1 MILKRCYSP
10 YIPVVTLV
18 LLLGGLSTR
27 AWPYDFETHRA
38 INHGAV
44 DRSSV
49 NDRLIGALGLPEGI
63 TTIFRGRN
71 VREWIREGGA
81 LEDDPISRTANHFHY
96 PLREWNR
103 ALLTDPP
110 GSGFAVQSSVLWA
123 QNPDQRPFLAPAETW
138 SWIRARRELRNALT
152 MPDISDQNTAF
163 ANTFRALGH
172 VLHLAAD
179 ASVPAHTRNDS
190 HFSGEPLEVWVEAQA
205 QRRPDE
211 TPDEARARFLA
222 RFVPA
227 SEHFS
232 PSILGLAPN
241 PLAPIPIAKIFDAD
255 AYDGTAGTLGL
266 TGGLAVGITEFT
278 NANFFSR
285 STIFAD
291 RFGTTHQRYSPFPAS
306 TAVEQFIDP
315 TNNRRYWRKTS
326 PGATVE
332 HLATVSRLDFFR
344 QLLVGGPP
352 RTGGLDPLVHDEYA
366 RHLIPR
372 AVGYSASLLDYFFRG
387 TLDFTVSASSSSA
400 NQNGLTITNTSAEAM
415 DGTFTLY
422 ADNFSEVRSPVAGAS
437 FNLTLGP
444 GATSGPL
451 SFTPPSQVQAYVL
464 VFQGRLGTEDD
475 AIAGKVKS
483 VSVNAFVVWHVRFNN
498 DQFDLIHLGSQSTGA
513 CFIRFVQSLSSSGSH
528 TGPRRDYVFF
538 AFVND
543 PSLSVPPLN
552 TSDLQLTAQVSVSAL
567 SVVPKLGYSPTG
579 DSAVG
584 IIQGAGGRGCGG
596 GQPFPFA
603 PTVAGLIPAS
613 QADPRFF
620 GQNPIPPPNHYVYLA
635 DSDGLFRD
643 TGVVASNDLVVTKR
657 LTSVSFAQ
665 IQQIAQGLHPLLVP
679 PASFPKAGAF
689 YAFAEFDIPN
699 VDGWRVEVTTN
710 SNNAVWGGT
719 TPIVSIS
726 VAEMWDMANLILHV
740 STRPDIN
747 IYLPHQQIKS
757 RVPNFVFG
765 QQFHRTE
772 RRSLSSFTLRYNPND
787 PFNRIR
793 ESNP

>member
-422 ADNFSEVRSPVAGAS
+422 ADNAAGERDLV
-437 FNLTLGP
+437 FPFDLTLEP

-451 SFTPPSQVQAYVL
+451 SFSFPIALEQTFFLVFEGQLGNEKGAVVGKIKKTKKARLVL
-464 VFQGRLGTEDD
+464 VTTGP
-475 AIAGKVKS
+475 IANAEWIISGIAPITITMKYKS
-483 VSVNAFVVWHVRFNN
+483 VDHMDIRTTALDILGRVNVA
-498 DQFDLIHLGSQSTGA
+498 
-513 CFIRFVQSLSSSGSH
+513 SSS
-528 TGPRRDYVFF
+528 PD
-538 AFVND
+538 A
-543 PSLSVPPLN
+543 
-552 TSDLQLTAQVSVSAL
+552 A
-567 SVVPKLGYSPTG
+567 
-579 DSAVG
+579 
-584 IIQGAGGRGCGG
+584 GRGRVMLTG
-596 GQPFPFA
+596 
-603 PTVAGLIPAS
+603 TVPDFTDVTVSLKP
-613 QADPRFF
+613 
-620 GQNPIPPPNHYVYLA
+620 PIPPQSAQTSVIMGVALNNGFLCISQISKGGLRA
-635 DSDGLFRD
+635 GLFPNKFSR
-643 TGVVASNDLVVTKR
+643 GFK
-657 LTSVSFAQ
+657 FA
-665 IQQIAQGLHPLLVP
+665 PCP
-679 PASFPKAGAF
+679 
-689 YAFAEFDIPN
+689 E
-699 VDGWRVEVTTN
+699 
-710 SNNAVWGGT
+710 
-719 TPIVSIS
+719 
-726 VAEMWDMANLILHV
+726 
-740 STRPDIN
+740 
-747 IYLPHQQIKS
+747 
-757 RVPNFVFG
+757 
-765 QQFHRTE
+765 
-772 RRSLSSFTLRYNPND
+772 
-787 PFNRIR
+787 
-793 ESNP
+793 

>member
-1 MILKRCYSP
+1 MQVD
-10 YIPVVTLV
+10 PVLAECV
-18 LLLGGLSTR
+18 L
-27 AWPYDFETHRA
+27 DE
-38 INHGAV
+38 V
-44 DRSSV
+44 
-49 NDRLIGALGLPEGI
+49 ALAEGI
-63 TTIFRGRN
+63 LDPFVYTCTDEN
-71 VREWIREGGA
+71 V
-81 LEDDPISRTANHFHY
+81 
-96 PLREWNR
+96 
-103 ALLTDPP
+103 
-110 GSGFAVQSSVLWA
+110 WA
-123 QNPDQRPFLAPAETW
+123 QTAE
-138 SWIRARRELRNALT
+138 AML
-152 MPDISDQNTAF
+152 
-163 ANTFRALGH
+163 
-172 VLHLAAD
+172 
-179 ASVPAHTRNDS
+179 
-190 HFSGEPLEVWVEAQA
+190 
-205 QRRPDE
+205 
-211 TPDEARARFLA
+211 
-222 RFVPA
+222 
-227 SEHFS
+227 
-232 PSILGLAPN
+232 
-241 PLAPIPIAKIFDAD
+241 
-255 AYDGTAGTLGL
+255 
-266 TGGLAVGITEFT
+266 
-278 NANFFSR
+278 
-285 STIFAD
+285 
-291 RFGTTHQRYSPFPAS
+291 
-306 TAVEQFIDP
+306 
-315 TNNRRYWRKTS
+315 
-326 PGATVE
+326 
-332 HLATVSRLDFFR
+332 
-344 QLLVGGPP
+344 
-352 RTGGLDPLVHDEYA
+352 
-366 RHLIPR
+366 PR
-372 AVGYSASLLDYFFRG
+372 AVSYARGVLDYFFRG
-387 TLDFTVSASSSSA
+387 TLDFTVSASSTSP
-400 NQNGLTITNTSAEAM
+400 NQNELTMTNTSAEAM

-422 ADNFSEVRSPVAGAS
+422 ADNFIEVRSPVAGAS